1 MAPLIAYRIRM
12 LGTRVVASSALCK
25 NGPSQLGSV
34 QKWPSQ
40 LGSVQKWH
48 SCKNCPHA
56 VLVTYQK
63 TLCKNGSPYSIP
75 NPHVGNASCRLVGSV
90 QKWLSQLGSVQKLPS
105 QLGSMQ
111 KWPVTTRL
119 CAKMALLRRL
129 CAKMAPLIT
138 YQNLMLGA

>member
-1 MAPLIAYRIRM
+1 MQKWLTTRLYAKMARHN
-12 LGTRVVASSALCK
+12 SALCK
-25 NGPSQLGSV
+25 NGPL
-34 QKWPSQ
+34 KE
-40 LGSVQKWH
+40 
-48 SCKNCPHA
+48 A
-56 VLVTYQK
+56 
-63 TLCKNGSPYSIP
+63 LCKNGSPYSIP

-119 CAKMALLRRL
+119 CAKMALLSRL

-138 YQNLMLGA
+138 CQNLMLGA